1 MEPYAL
7 ENGHTA
13 VLDAPDALVLLNR
26 MLDKIERLEAKVH
39 QFEQLVEQAPKLM
52 ALFTDTMDGIYG
64 NSLQAGVNIEERIK
78 IGLHLLTTITEPETM
93 RALCTLT
100 GQLEQIATIAEQA
113 PGLTAMAVDIADN
126 FYASTAQ
133 GGVDLETAAR
143 NGLDAAG
150 RLVNLLQSDEIKAL
164 MDSGVLDPKTLVIIG
179 NAANALVESRTHVEK
194 AGPFTLLRALF
205 NSDLQRTLG
214 FLLSFGQHFGKRM
227 EQYTRATEEGKPQ

>member
-1 MEPYAL
+1 METYAL

-13 VLDAPDALVLLNR
+13 VFDAPDAPVLLNR
-26 MLDKIERLEAKVH
+26 MLDKIERLEAKVN

-78 IGLHLLTTITEPETM
+78 MGLHLLTTITEPETM

-126 FYASTAQ
+126 FYASMAQ